1 MDLIEHSYDAYVRE
15 LSRRDELR
23 RALALPIGLS
33 VVLAGAW
40 YSLLGR
46 FDWLAVPE
54 PFSIAFAVLSAVGVL
69 ALIAGAHFLICSHVG
84 YVYVYMPTAKEV
96 IGYSDELVDYY
107 QVGNR
112 ADLHV
117 EADVVEFL
125 TKEYAENAHENAMN
139 NNTKSKHLH
148 NASVRLVAS
157 LVFLAAAGVADLL
170 ARVGEIL

>member
-40 YSLLGR
+40 YSLIGR
-46 FDWLAVPE
+46 FDWLAALE
-54 PFSIAFAVLSAVGVL
+54 PLSIAFTVLSAVGVL
-69 ALIAGAHFLICSHVG
+69 ALIAGACFLICSHVG

-96 IGYSDELVDYY
+96 LSYSDELVDYY

-112 ADLHV
+112 TDPQV
-117 EADVVEFL
+117 EADVTEFL
-125 TKEYAENAHENAMN
+125 VKEYADNAHENAMN

-148 NASVRLVAS
+148 NASIRLVAS
-157 LVFLAAAGVADLL
+157 LVFLAAAGATDLL
-170 ARVGEIL
+170 ARVGETL